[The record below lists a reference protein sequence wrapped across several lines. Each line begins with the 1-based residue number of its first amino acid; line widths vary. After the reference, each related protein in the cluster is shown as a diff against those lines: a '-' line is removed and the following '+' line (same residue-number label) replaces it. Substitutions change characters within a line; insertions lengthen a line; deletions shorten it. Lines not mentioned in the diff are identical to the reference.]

1 MVSSGGKKEKK
12 KGSGDTTSMDVDTCS
27 KDKNVDVNGDDQGLY
42 FYDIILS
49 GGEHLDFGTFQNMK
63 IQRLWTV
70 HHLNNKELFYNER
83 NFTMIEKNMSRPS
96 DKILRW

>member
-1 MVSSGGKKEKK
+1 MVSSGGKKEKRVRE
-12 KGSGDTTSMDVDTCS
+12 TLLLWMWIHVQRI
-27 KDKNVDVNGDDQGLY
+27 KNVDVNGDDQGLY

-83 NFTMIEKNMSRPS
+83 NFTMIEKNRSRPS